1 MNSKTAIALAAAL
14 STSLLAAPAVAH
26 AESQFEWVQ
35 RQLQVTDGYAPP
47 PPVVSSKDGI
57 RSGTATYEGTALT
70 VTRDP
75 AQSDWV
81 MHQLQITDGYA
92 PFDGVPGYKDAVVT
106 EPDNAGPT
114 AIGDRTQ
121 SEWFAQ
127 QLQITDGYASSPV
140 ARARDE
146 KGTVTSAYQGVGTT
160 QN

>member
-1 MNSKTAIALAAAL
+1 MKSKTAIALAAAL

-26 AESQFEWVQ
+26 AESRFEWVQ
-35 RQLQVTDGYAPP
+35 RQLQMTDGYAPP
-47 PPVVSSKDGI
+47 PAVSAKHGI

-70 VTRDP
+70 VTRNP

-81 MHQLQITDGYA
+81 LQQLQITDGYA
-92 PFDGVPGYKDAVVT
+92 PFDGVPGEKDAVAS

-127 QLQITDGYASSPV
+127 QLQITDGYAPPAV
-140 ARARDE
+140 VRVKNE